1 MNNIISWKTTRV
13 KMICECEFEI
23 ERVVPAY
30 YNLEKNSDKDYS
42 KEFVIKIADTAEVDW
57 DKANNRLTLSV
68 KKIDDD
74 VYNAVIVIL
83 NVLIKREKQ
92 KKGMY
97 ILHASSVVVDNR
109 VLLLFGSSGSG
120 KTATSMHLCLAKKA
134 AFLSNGSTVVAYDGK
149 KCKVVGTYKTGI
161 KIRKSTLKQY
171 DIKLCDEIFGTDEKD
186 NGYDQKKVLSPEQMH
201 MKDGLV
207 LLNDNNE
214 IELYIIQ
221 LDKVNNEIHQNTEYD
236 YKVSMQI
243 YEDLARELDC
253 SEVFV
258 NIDGQLLYVPSFDD
272 EGLYKNRVDF
282 INYFME
288 KHYKGILMG
297 GIDEVSVRLLK
308 EE

>member
-13 KMICECEFEI
+13 KMTCECEFDI

-30 YNLEKNSDKDYS
+30 YSFEKNSDKDYS
-42 KEFVIKIADTAEVDW
+42 KEFVIKIADIAEVNW

-83 NVLIKREKQ
+83 NVLIKRDLQE
-92 KKGMY
+92 KGMY

-120 KTATSMHLCLAKKA
+120 KTATSMHLGLGKKA

-149 KCKVVGTYKTGI
+149 VCRVVGTYKTGI

-171 DIKLCDEIFGTDEKD
+171 DTQLCNEIFGTDEKD
-186 NGYDQKKVLSPEQMH
+186 NGYDQKKVLSTEQMH
-201 MKDGLV
+201 MNDGLE

-221 LDKVNNEIHQNTEYD
+221 LEKVNNAIQQNTEYD

-258 NIDGQLLYVPSFDD
+258 NIDGQILYVPAFDD
-272 EGLYKNRVDF
+272 EELYKNRVDF

-288 KHYKGILMG
+288 KHYKGLLMG
-297 GIDEVSVRLLK
+297 GIDEVCARLLK
-308 EE
+308 AE